1 MFCWASFSGYHVDTL
16 LVGHLGALGRESS
29 VKALLQSLSSW
40 RRRSNFFSI
49 KRRVSN
55 PRHLCKPPEKI
66 FGLPQNLPKTPF
78 QQVFGMSR
86 KPSQK
91 SRKETLLEQ
100 IIPYSHVLMTD
111 SVPKVSFFLGG
122 DLAMHTKNEMYRG
135 IEEARIFRKLAGWIF
150 LILECSFFF
159 EVHVDPCYDDL
170 TKKRA
175 GVVNGVVVAD
185 LQKWI
190 PKNLICKLF
199 FCWRMVWPW

>member
-1 MFCWASFSGYHVDTL
+1 
-16 LVGHLGALGRESS
+16 
-29 VKALLQSLSSW
+29 
-40 RRRSNFFSI
+40 
-49 KRRVSN
+49 
-55 PRHLCKPPEKI
+55 
-66 FGLPQNLPKTPF
+66 
-78 QQVFGMSR
+78 MSR

-122 DLAMHTKNEMYRG
+122 IWRCTQKMRC